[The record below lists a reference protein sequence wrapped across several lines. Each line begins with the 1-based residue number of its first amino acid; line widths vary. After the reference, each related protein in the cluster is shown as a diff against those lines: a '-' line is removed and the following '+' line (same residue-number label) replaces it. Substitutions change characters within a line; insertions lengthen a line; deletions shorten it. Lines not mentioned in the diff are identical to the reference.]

1 MTSKNDTISTLYSAL
16 LDRSPAAHG
25 RLVDGPRLEHDAPG
39 FKNLDASV
47 QELLNSDPVSCLY
60 EHIVQGSPYLAT
72 LIRRDPLRFHRI
84 LTEPADPHFQSLLR
98 EVERIERQGS
108 PNLAGLK
115 AVGDTARQV
124 KAEGALLIACA
135 DIIGT
140 WSLDTITGALTDLA
154 DVSLRCAVR
163 HLFRQA
169 VARGEWQPETS
180 DADAPDAASGYFV
193 LAMGK
198 HGAREL
204 NYSSDVDL
212 VVLYDRRKHRL
223 ADPDRLQRFFVKMT
237 QDLVRFM
244 TDRTPAG
251 YVYRTDLR
259 LRPDPSATQVAMST
273 DAASHYYESF
283 GQNWERAAFIKA
295 RAVAGDIDA
304 GRAFLQGLA
313 PFVWRKY
320 LDFAAIADIHAMKR
334 QIHAHKGF
342 AEIAVSGHNIKLGRG
357 GIREIEFLVQTHQ
370 LIHGGRDPLLRVQG
384 TRAALDALARAG
396 RLEPEHAAILGD
408 NYERLRV
415 IEHRLQMINDR
426 QTHSLP
432 SGEALDDVARLDGRP
447 DGAALINELR
457 GLTDQTAGIFAE
469 LIGAPD
475 APEVSITPEPMLE
488 EEREERLDTL
498 GFDNAEELSA
508 RIAAW
513 RDGRYQTLR
522 SQQALAAFDELTPA
536 LLEALAGSDDPMRAL
551 IRWEALLERA
561 PSAVTLFRLLNAEP
575 GLLDRLMA
583 ALTLAPTLSD
593 ELARKPELLD
603 ILLDPNA
610 LELPGSVEEIVAL
623 IERTAERDD
632 YEALL
637 DAIRRVTGELRFAL
651 GLQLIEGLSD
661 PVDTGAALSRIAEAA
676 LSLAVPAAH
685 AEFAER
691 HGRIEGTELLV
702 LGLGRFGGGALTH
715 ASDLDVVYLY
725 AGEASGPSDG
735 ARSISATNYYNRLA
749 GRVTAALSV
758 PTAQGALYEIDTRLR
773 PQGAQG
779 PLAVS
784 CEAFEKYQREAAWT
798 WEHMALSRA
807 RVLVGS
813 GEGRTTLNAIMR
825 KVIQRQRDPEE
836 LRKTVGDMRAQM
848 AEHKSP
854 SGPLDVKR
862 LRGGL
867 VDCEF
872 LVHFFQLRG
881 VTKGGA
887 PLARK
892 HPEAYSPDLGTAIPS
907 LIRAG
912 MLPED
917 FRPDY
922 DLLTRMLTALR
933 LLAPGGVEPP
943 ACAADALARACQVED
958 YDSLLKRFTDARGRV
973 CALWNQ
979 TFAADISDA

>member
-1 MTSKNDTISTLYSAL
+1 MADTAAWIDAL
-16 LDRSPAAHG
+16 ERARRYAPFLARSLDRLPDLEAVLAQGEGDKALAWAREHG
-25 RLVDGPRLEHDAPG
+25 NHEDTGVALRRERLALATSLAIGDLAGAFPLARVLEELTAFADRALDTAIRTAIDERTGEPRVDGFIALALG
-39 FKNLDASV
+39 K
-47 QELLNSDPVSCLY
+47 
-60 EHIVQGSPYLAT
+60 QG
-72 LIRRDPLRFHRI
+72 
-84 LTEPADPHFQSLLR
+84 
-98 EVERIERQGS
+98 V
-108 PNLAGLK
+108 
-115 AVGDTARQV
+115 
-124 KAEGALLIACA
+124 
-135 DIIGT
+135 
-140 WSLDTITGALTDLA
+140 
-154 DVSLRCAVR
+154 
-163 HLFRQA
+163 
-169 VARGEWQPETS
+169 
-180 DADAPDAASGYFV
+180 
-193 LAMGK
+193 
-198 HGAREL
+198 REL
-204 NYSSDVDL
+204 NYSSDIDPVL
-212 VVLYDRRKHRL
+212 LYDPKTLAHRSKDDAGEAAQRYARRI
-223 ADPDRLQRFFVKMT
+223 VKLLSENT
-237 QDLVRFM
+237 
-244 TDRTPAG
+244 AEG
-251 YVYRTDLR
+251 YVLRVDLR
-259 LRPDPSATQVAMST
+259 LRPASEISPMAVPLALALEHYQSAALP
-273 DAASHYYESF
+273 
-283 GQNWERAAFIKA
+283 WERAAFTRA
-295 RAVAGDIDA
+295 RAAAGDIAA
-304 GRAFLQGLA
+304 GEAFLETIR
-313 PFVWRKY
+313 PFVWRPQI
-320 LDFAAIADIHAMKR
+320 DFGAMEEIRSLTARIRDASDGPLTPGPDFNVKR
-334 QIHAHKGF
+334 
-342 AEIAVSGHNIKLGRG
+342 GRG

-370 LIHGGRDPLLRVQG
+370 LIHGGRDPLLRVHG

-408 NYERLRV
+408 NYDRLRV

-432 SGEALDDVARLDGRP
+432 SGEALDDVARLDGLP
-447 DGAALINELR
+447 DGAALIIELR
-457 GLTDQTAGIFAE
+457 GLTDQTASIFAE

-475 APEVSITPEPMLE
+475 APEVSITPEPMPE

-536 LLEALAGSDDPMRAL
+536 LFEALAGSDDPMRAL
-551 IRWEALLERA
+551 IRWEALLEHA

-593 ELARKPELLD
+593 ELARRPELLD

-661 PVDTGAALSRIAEAA
+661 PVDIGAALSRIAEAA

-825 KVIQRQRDPEE
+825 KVIQRQRDPGE

-887 PLARK
+887 PLARE

-958 YDSLLKRFTDARGRV
+958 YDTLLKRFTDARGRV